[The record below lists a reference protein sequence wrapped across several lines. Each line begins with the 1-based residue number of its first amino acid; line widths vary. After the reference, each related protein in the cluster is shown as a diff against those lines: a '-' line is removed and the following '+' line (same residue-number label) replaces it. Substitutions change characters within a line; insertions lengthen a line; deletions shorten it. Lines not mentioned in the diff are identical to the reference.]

1 VLQYR
6 VAYRTY
12 VLSKAGIG
20 LAYLWFVFDFLRIHL
35 AAWAH
40 PSRLLLNPAG
50 MVFVGSSSLDPVL
63 LELAELLNG
72 TAAVWTFFA
81 LSPVAV
87 GLYLWGRHK
96 WLQFAVGSWMSVSM
110 IALAS
115 MSGCFASSADLWLHF
130 DVLAYVLAALVIPGD
145 AWGESEPGFCRAQ
158 WERNPTFGSVYASL
172 VVWVQF
178 STYVFAGV
186 NKLVFGWEA
195 WTHGTALQNLAFDSS
210 MRDFARGTSVPYA
223 LSLVFCYVTLLQRL
237 VVPFGFFLPKYRLW
251 SALILGTMHVGY
263 AILMNVNLF
272 PVVGIASLLMVW
284 PPRDASA
291 PERAPPLRERLRE
304 LLPLAGR
311 TRFQFLAM
319 GLFVSWLL
327 LEPIRLTSFGPMAW
341 ENKLMVVPAWRM
353 FSDGGVAAGGAWR
366 LMFSTAHGDV
376 DATDLSLEA
385 LPQLWRDRFV
395 VDLIFHELATRHT
408 GPNSLTRDL
417 LLTAEDTYRSRQRER
432 GDDEAIRR
440 SGFELYLKR

>member
-1 VLQYR
+1 VLQYQ
-6 VAYRTY
+6 VAYRSY

-20 LAYLWFVFDFLRIHL
+20 LAYLWFVLDFLHIHL

-50 MVFVGSSSLDPVL
+50 MVFIGSSSLDPAL
-63 LELAELLNG
+63 LDLAELLNG
-72 TAAVWTFFA
+72 TAAVWTLFA

-87 GLYLWGRHK
+87 GLYLWGRHR
-96 WLQFAVGSWMSVSM
+96 WLQFAVGSWMSFSM

-130 DVLAYVLAALVIPGD
+130 DVLAYAVAALLVPRH
-145 AWGESEPGFCRAQ
+145 AWAEWEPGLSRAQ
-158 WERNPTFGSVYASL
+158 WESNPTFGSVYASL

-186 NKLVFGWEA
+186 NKLVFGWEP

-210 MRDFARGTSVPYA
+210 MHDFARGTPVPYA

-284 PPRDASA
+284 PPRDAPA
-291 PERAPPLRERLRE
+291 PEPHLVPRGLRE
-304 LLPLAGR
+304 LLSPGGGR
-311 TRFQFLAM
+311 RLQLLGM
-319 GLFVSWLL
+319 GVFVSWLL

-341 ENKLMVVPAWRM
+341 ENKLMVTPAWRM
-353 FSDGGVAAGGAWR
+353 FADGGVAAGGAWR
-366 LMFSTAHGDV
+366 LMFSTTHGDV

-385 LPQLWRDRFV
+385 LPQSWRDRFV
-395 VDLIFHELATRHT
+395 VDLIFHELATHHT

-417 LLTAEDTYRSRQRER
+417 LLTAQDTYRTRQRER
-432 GDDEAIRR
+432 GDDGTIVR
-440 SGFELYLKR
+440 SGFELYFKR